1 MMLTP
6 KNGTEFS
13 SLRGIMSKTV
23 ELPDDVY
30 TQLEHQACFRG
41 LTLPQLI
48 AELVEEDE
56 KARMT
61 IAIERMRLKGL
72 LFPPSSSAP
81 PAPADFEPI
90 EVQGKPLS
98 EVIIEERR

>member
-1 MMLTP
+1 
-6 KNGTEFS
+6 
-13 SLRGIMSKTV
+13 MSKTV

-30 TQLEHQACFRG
+30 TQLEHQASLRG

-72 LFPPSSSAP
+72 LFTPSSSAP
-81 PAPADFEPI
+81 PASADFEPV
-90 EVQGKPLS
+90 EVHGKPLS

>member
-1 MMLTP
+1 
-6 KNGTEFS
+6 
-13 SLRGIMSKTV
+13 MSKTI

-30 TQLEHQACFRG
+30 IQLKHQASLRG
-41 LTLPQLI
+41 LTLPQII
-48 AELVEEDE
+48 AALVEEDE

-61 IAIERMRLKGL
+61 AAIERMRLKGL
-72 LFPPSSSAP
+72 LLTHSSPAP
-81 PAPADFEPI
+81 PAPTDFEPA